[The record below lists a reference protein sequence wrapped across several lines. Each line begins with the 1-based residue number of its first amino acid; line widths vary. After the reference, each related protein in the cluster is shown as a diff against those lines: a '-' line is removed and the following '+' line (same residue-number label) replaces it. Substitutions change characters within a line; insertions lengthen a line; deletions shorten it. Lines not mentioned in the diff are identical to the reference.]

1 MENWSVTR
9 KYRTRQGCS
18 PVTTAVASGG
28 VQEDWTTKPSRLA
41 SLPQSSL
48 SYCSHRSLTTGLDGL
63 LVWPVRTFLVLFLFP
78 HTNLSALV
86 GSTAKQK
93 IQIQNLSLCTV
104 SIFAHTH
111 THTRSWTDVT
121 FIIHTSGL
129 SFFSLEIWAVF
140 WEPASWLQETML
152 LNCCQLLHWNTI
164 LSDSQGKQFLT
175 RSPRMC
181 QRLSPV
187 FVCERQANK

>member
-111 THTRSWTDVT
+111 THKILNGCYFHYTYFW
-121 FIIHTSGL
+121 IIFLFPWNMGCLLGASQLTSGDNAAELL
-129 SFFSLEIWAVF
+129 SAAALEY
-140 WEPASWLQETML
+140 
-152 LNCCQLLHWNTI
+152 NTI
-164 LSDSQGKQFLT
+164 WQ
-175 RSPRMC
+175 PRKTI
-181 QRLSPV
+181 LNTFTTNVPEVITS
-187 FVCERQANK
+187 VCVWKTSK

>member
-111 THTRSWTDVT
+111 TQDPERMLLSLYILLDYLS
-121 FIIHTSGL
+121 FPLKYGL
-129 SFFSLEIWAVF
+129 SFGSQPADFRRQCCWTAV
-140 WEPASWLQETML
+140 S
-152 LNCCQLLHWNTI
+152 CCTGIQYY
-164 LSDSQGKQFLT
+164 LT
-175 RSPRMC
+175 AKENNS
-181 QRLSPV
+181 
-187 FVCERQANK
+187 